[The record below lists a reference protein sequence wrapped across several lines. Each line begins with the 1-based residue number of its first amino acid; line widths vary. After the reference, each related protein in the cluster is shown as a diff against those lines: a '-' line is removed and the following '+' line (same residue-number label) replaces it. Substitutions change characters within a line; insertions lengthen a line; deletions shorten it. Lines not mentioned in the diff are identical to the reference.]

1 MAATTG
7 VSAFAFQ
14 GTNAHVLVSSL
25 AATSTGFRAQAVTSA
40 AGPPLLQWSRQRFF
54 PAPPASHL
62 ICLAQVPAAPAIRL
76 SSPQGGFPSPEVT
89 MECFVGHPAL
99 SFLMQHRVRGA
110 ALAPASFL
118 LAVAAAAVAAA
129 SASQTNGAAAA
140 VESYALQGAAF
151 ASPCDLTQALL
162 SSRGSLRV
170 TLQPGSGQLVV
181 SASSA
186 LASGAHGS
194 PLDEAFH
201 ACLYAREA
209 AVMGPGVESP
219 TMAGASPA
227 LLTTVPLSRGGPSR
241 STLVALLLTTITE
254 QSSYPDKA
262 SGTYPA
268 SGIFSGID
276 SGVAS
281 LLPLGDGPA
290 ADSGSGG
297 CHPCL
302 MEASLQA
309 VALAPLLGACSSS
322 GGDGSGGVARNGSII
337 RAVSRIGCFL
347 LPQQQQRSYGPGWE
361 GALHE
366 GGNSFCVAA
375 SSSSA
380 GSLCLVSSSGGGGA
394 CLSQIQY
401 RDMGGWDMT
410 TDEGSGVA
418 PRSWTRADAGQ
429 AGHAHALQ
437 AAAPLMS
444 AEEVRLLVDSLVA
457 AALGGSDPPGG
468 EEPLMGAGL
477 DSLGAVELRNG
488 LQVRG
493 KWVDGLVPGRSL
505 HAEHTG
511 VVQTPFSINLCIKI
525 SLAAPWVPVAGEN
538 ELRSPIFDRP
548 QPLLFFA
555 VRRAPRAPCDT
566 GLRLPH
572 HILPVGLPP
581 CPAAGC
587 RWRWIRIGSRST
599 WHARPADQGGGL

>member
-1 MAATTG
+1 MIAATTG

-25 AATSTGFRAQAVTSA
+25 AASPAEGFGAQAVTPA
-40 AGPPLLQWSRQRFF
+40 AGSPLLQWSRQRFF

-62 ICLAQVPAAPAIRL
+62 ICSAQVAAAPSGRL
-76 SSPQGGFPSPEVT
+76 SPQGGFPSPEVT
-89 MECFVGHPAL
+89 MECFIGHPAL

-110 ALAPASFL
+110 ALAPASLL
-118 LAVAAAAVAAA
+118 LAVAAAAVTVA

-140 VESYALQGAAF
+140 MESYALQDAAF
-151 ASPCDLTQALL
+151 ASPCDLTQTLL

-181 SASSA
+181 SAPSETE
-186 LASGAHGS
+186 ASGTHGG
-194 PLDEAFH
+194 PLGGAFH
-201 ACLYAREA
+201 AWACLYARVA
-209 AVMGPGVESP
+209 AVVMGPGVESP

-227 LLTTVPLSRGGPSR
+227 LLITIPPGRGSSSR
-241 STLVALLLTTITE
+241 SVLLALLLTTITE
-254 QSSYPDKA
+254 QSSCPDKA
-262 SGTYPA
+262 SGPYPA
-268 SGIFSGID
+268 SGIFSGLD
-276 SGVAS
+276 SGAAS

-322 GGDGSGGVARNGSII
+322 ADGDGGDSIAYNGSII

-347 LPQQQQRSYGPGWE
+347 LPQQQRSAGPGWE

-366 GGNSFCVAA
+366 DGISFCVAA

-380 GSLCLVSSSGGGGA
+380 GSLRLFSSSGGGGGGA

-401 RDMGGWDMT
+401 RDMGGWEAT
-410 TDEGSGVA
+410 AEEGAGAA

-429 AGHAHALQ
+429 TGHDHALQ
-437 AAAPLMS
+437 VAAPMMS

-457 AALGGSDPPGG
+457 AALGGSDPLGG

-488 LQVRG
+488 LQVG
-493 KWVDGLVPGRSL
+493 GWGGGMGLHLEGLYRPM
-505 HAEHTG
+505 HTDI
-511 VVQTPFSINLCIKI
+511 VKIPLSIGLFIKI
-525 SLAAPWVPVAGEN
+525 SLAAPWMT
-538 ELRSPIFDRP
+538 L
-548 QPLLFFA
+548 
-555 VRRAPRAPCDT
+555 
-566 GLRLPH
+566 
-572 HILPVGLPP
+572 
-581 CPAAGC
+581 
-587 RWRWIRIGSRST
+587 
-599 WHARPADQGGGL
+599 

>member
-1 MAATTG
+1 MCTSKFRLPAGVMGLAHAVLALTSRSAIPVSHLTAISPHVAAAMAQRAGSAEGGGPTWWSAPRQTGGQPTARLSGAAAAGAHSGGGREAAAMAATTG

-140 VESYALQGAAF
+140 VESYALLDAAF

-181 SASSA
+181 SAPSA
-186 LASGAHGS
+186 EASGAHGA
-194 PLDEAFH
+194 PLEGAFH
-201 ACLYAREA
+201 ACLYAKAA

-227 LLTTVPLSRGGPSR
+227 LLTTVPPGRGSSSR
-241 STLVALLLTTITE
+241 SVLLALLLATITE
-254 QSSYPDKA
+254 QSSYPDTA
-262 SGTYPA
+262 SGLYPA
-268 SGIFSGID
+268 SGIFSGLD

-290 ADSGSGG
+290 ADSSGSVG

-309 VALAPLLGACSSS
+309 VALAPLLGARSSS
-322 GGDGSGGVARNGSII
+322 GGDGGVDGSGGVAHSGSII

-488 LQVRG
+488 LQVGG
-493 KWVDGLVPGRSL
+493 K
-505 HAEHTG
+505 
-511 VVQTPFSINLCIKI
+511 
-525 SLAAPWVPVAGEN
+525 
-538 ELRSPIFDRP
+538 
-548 QPLLFFA
+548 
-555 VRRAPRAPCDT
+555 
-566 GLRLPH
+566 
-572 HILPVGLPP
+572 
-581 CPAAGC
+581 
-587 RWRWIRIGSRST
+587 
-599 WHARPADQGGGL
+599 